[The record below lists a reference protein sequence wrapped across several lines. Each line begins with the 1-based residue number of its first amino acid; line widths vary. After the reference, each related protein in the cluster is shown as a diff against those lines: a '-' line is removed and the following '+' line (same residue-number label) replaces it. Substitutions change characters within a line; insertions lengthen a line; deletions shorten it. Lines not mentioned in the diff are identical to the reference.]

1 MRKIFNT
8 LQLSAMAAAVVM
20 ALPALAQASDQSD
33 SKGFVADSSLNIL
46 NRNLFWNQTG
56 GGPHTRDWS
65 QALMATFSSGFTQ
78 GTVGV
83 GIDAFADLA
92 LRIDGNTD
100 RAGGPNIPSDANG
113 NPDHGV
119 GKGGGDIKFRISNTT
134 LKAGDL
140 QPTAPVFATADNYL
154 MPQTASGFQINS
166 HEIDNLNLE
175 AGRFTSGTGTTTT
188 AHSGDILASYAKV
201 DAQSASFAGAKY
213 QFSKEFTASL
223 YGSHLED
230 VWNQYYLNMNLVHPF
245 TDEQSLAVDFNLY
258 RTLDDGSAKA
268 GTIDTTATSLAA
280 AYTLGAHTFTFAGQ
294 KIHGDEPFDYVGFG
308 GTGDGV
314 GAGRY
319 GNGISLAD
327 SVQYSDF
334 NGPNERSFQLRYDLD
349 MTHYGVPGLGFMA
362 RHVRGYGIDGSHMS
376 ADSSAYAGLE
386 YGADDREHETDAEV
400 KYAVQSGPAKNL
412 TFHLRE
418 AWHDGDVSTGGKLI
432 QTRLIT
438 EYPLNIF

>member
-1 MRKIFNT
+1 MKKSSNSLRFT
-8 LQLSAMAAAVVM
+8 AVAAAVVM
-20 ALPALAQASDQSD
+20 ALPVLAQASDQSD

-46 NRNLFWNQTG
+46 NRNMFWQQNG
-56 GGPHTRDWS
+56 GGGHTRDWD
-65 QALMATFSSGFTQ
+65 QALMANFSSGFTQ

-92 LRIDGNTD
+92 LRIAGGSG

-113 NPDHGV
+113 EPDHGV

-134 LKAGDL
+134 LKVGDL

-154 MPQTASGFQINS
+154 LPQTASGFTINS
-166 HEIDNLNLE
+166 HEWAGLNLE

-188 AHSGDILASYAKV
+188 AHSGDILASYAGV
-201 DAQSASFAGAKY
+201 DASSATYGGAKY
-213 QFSKEFTASL
+213 QFNKEFSASL
-223 YGSHLED
+223 YGAQLED
-230 VWNQYYLNMNLVHPF
+230 VWNQYYLNMNLVHPLS
-245 TDEQSLAVDFNLY
+245 DDQSLAVDFNLY

-294 KIHGDEPFDYVGFG
+294 KIHGDQPFDYVGFG
-308 GTGDGV
+308 GTNDGV

-319 GNGISLAD
+319 GNSINLAD

-334 NGPNERSFQLRYDLD
+334 NGPGERSWQMRYDLD
-349 MTHYGVPGLGFMA
+349 MTHYGIPGLGFMA
-362 RHVRGYGIDGSHMS
+362 RHIRGYGIDGSHMAS
-376 ADSSAYAGLE
+376 DSSYAGLL
-386 YGADDREHETDAEV
+386 YGSDDREHETDAEV

-418 AWHDGDVSTGGKLI
+418 AWHDGSASTGGHLV